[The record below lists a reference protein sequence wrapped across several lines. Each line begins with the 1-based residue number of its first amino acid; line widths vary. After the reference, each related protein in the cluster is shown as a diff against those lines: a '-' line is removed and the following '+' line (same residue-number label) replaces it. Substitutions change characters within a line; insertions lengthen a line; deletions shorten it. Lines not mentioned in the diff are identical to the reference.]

1 MRSMPGTRPPVARL
15 IEESCNITDS
25 DILMQYIREIT
36 RFYSSEQKTSSE
48 ILNQFKKDIKDIV
61 QSYKLA
67 MGFSFQKDINGL
79 SESLEFLMWETSFMG
94 IFLDDETLLRLELD
108 KVSLKRP
115 IEQLGEEWNK
125 LDDFIKVYG
134 EVKGWEKF
142 RRQYPQG
149 YIKPKK
155 VLQSVYDCTCVY
167 YEIRKA
173 EADYP
178 NIPNELKNL
187 FPNESQC
194 VDFIRRNYGKTAE
207 FVAYAYKDEPG
218 IIDPSDS
225 DNSIPVIAILFRYFV
240 EPFIKGEKEKN
251 SARTGFYRYFKIK

>member
-15 IEESCNITDS
+15 IEESCNISDS

-79 SESLEFLMWETSFMG
+79 SKALEFLMWETSFMG
-94 IFLDDETLLRLELD
+94 IFLDDDTLLRLELD

-115 IEQLGEEWNK
+115 VEQLGEEWNK

-142 RRQYPQG
+142 CKQYPKG
-149 YIKPKK
+149 SIKPKK

-178 NIPNELKNL
+178 EIPNELKNL

-194 VDFIRRNYGKTAE
+194 IDFVKRNYGKTAA
-207 FVAYAYKDEPG
+207 FVAHAYLDEHRV
-218 IIDPSDS
+218 IHPSDAN
-225 DNSIPVIAILFRYFV
+225 NSTPVRAILFKYFV
-240 EPFIKGEKEKN
+240 EPFIKGEKEKE
-251 SARTGFYRYFKIK
+251 SARTGFYRYFKTY